1 MKCILQLLWSTLL
14 LLSVLSFISFH
25 FLFTLSLFCCLLT
38 APICCLFLCSDC
50 HIVHFA
56 GDLHSCQLSS
66 ISPSLSPALSLSLS
80 PPLNTWQFRAKWNVS
95 MSWFMY
101 FTMRSSAAPPLLV
114 PSASHPMQSPSAA
127 ASSSCLFSDGTF
139 HCCYLCFS
147 CCLSHFVW
155 TDLNVS

>member
-1 MKCILQLLWSTLL
+1 MHFTITMINSPFVVGSFIYFVLFFVHSFTLL
-14 LLSVLSFISFH
+14 LPFNSANMLLVSLFRLSHCPLCWRLAQLSVEFHFPLSFSR
-25 FLFTLSLFCCLLT
+25 
-38 APICCLFLCSDC
+38 
-50 HIVHFA
+50 
-56 GDLHSCQLSS
+56 
-66 ISPSLSPALSLSLS
+66 SLSLS

-139 HCCYLCFS
+139 HCCYLCCCS